1 MSRYD
6 INKLF
11 PNYPND
17 VIKTYE
23 SFMTPE
29 LQNSLLDLASVA
41 SDFSKAI
48 SFDLLNQ
55 FADLSKQFSSDYAPV
70 ISAVFKELSDNMASI
85 TPELISFISNIEN
98 GVSDLSDIVN
108 SSATAFSSLAD
119 YHTSD
124 DSDYVILNETP
135 IRELNVPEKITIAV
149 GHNRVRMSTSIFIT
163 LITFVIASFIGIASF
178 IADRIEFN
186 SNAEDTAQLLEYE
199 REQTFYLREIF
210 NSLDTSNS
218 SQKEFLEDTR
228 SVFRSQNEAQDT
240 SPVSSDNSHE

>member
-1 MSRYD
+1 
-6 INKLF
+6 
-11 PNYPND
+11 
-17 VIKTYE
+17 
-23 SFMTPE
+23 MTPE

-119 YHTSD
+119 YHISD
-124 DSDYVILNETP
+124 DSEDYVILNETP
-135 IRELNVPEKITIAV
+135 VRELNVPENITIAV
-149 GHNRVRMSTSIFIT
+149 GHNRVRMSTSIFIA

-178 IADRIEFN
+178 IADRIEFDSN
-186 SNAEDTAQLLEYE
+186 SEDTAQLLEYE
-199 REQTFYLREIF
+199 REQTSYLREIF

-240 SPVSSDNSHE
+240 SPVSSDNSH